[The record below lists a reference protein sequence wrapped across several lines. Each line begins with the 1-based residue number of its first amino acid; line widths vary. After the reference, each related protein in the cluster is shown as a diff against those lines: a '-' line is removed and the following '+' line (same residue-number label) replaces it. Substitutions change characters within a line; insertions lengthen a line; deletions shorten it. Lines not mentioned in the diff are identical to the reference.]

1 MLYYFINI
9 IFLLVATLNRY
20 YKARGKHEPQINV
33 RFEHVIKMPFILVGN
48 KVYFSSAGNLDW

>member
-20 YKARGKHEPQINV
+20 YKAHGKEEPQINV
-33 RFEHVIKMPFILVGN
+33 KSEHVIN
-48 KVYFSSAGNLDW
+48 SAGNLDW